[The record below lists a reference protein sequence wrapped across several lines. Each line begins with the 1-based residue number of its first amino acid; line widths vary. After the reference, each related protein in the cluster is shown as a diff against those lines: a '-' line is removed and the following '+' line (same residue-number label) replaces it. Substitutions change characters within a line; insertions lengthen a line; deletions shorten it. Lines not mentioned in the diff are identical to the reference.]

1 LLPFDAEKVTEW
13 KVDKAVG
20 NVKNDTPPLLR
31 TDNVVQLQRL
41 LTNEELIRSQ
51 DVDDA
56 GEFDGTS
63 DRKLRRLDKK
73 QKAETIPT

>member
-1 LLPFDAEKVTEW
+1 
-13 KVDKAVG
+13 
-20 NVKNDTPPLLR
+20 LR

-41 LTNEELIRSQ
+41 LTDEELIRSQ

-63 DRKLRRLDKK
+63 DRKLRRLDEK